1 MSIKPLKSWS
11 GLFSI
16 FWLVGIFE
24 IFGYPPFVF
33 LDALFGVEK
42 SQQLSLVVDLLI
54 WLGVGLL
61 FAIVG
66 LRCWKSAGQLC
77 SIAAICIFI
86 YFAWRLLHPV
96 YVPDAA

>member
-1 MSIKPLKSWS
+1 MSIALLKRWA
-11 GLFSI
+11 GLVSI
-16 FWLVGIFE
+16 VWLVGIFE

-33 LDALFGVEK
+33 FNALFGVER
-42 SQQLSLVVDLLI
+42 SPQLSLVVDLVI

-61 FAIVG
+61 FAIFG

-96 YVPDAA
+96 YVTDAA